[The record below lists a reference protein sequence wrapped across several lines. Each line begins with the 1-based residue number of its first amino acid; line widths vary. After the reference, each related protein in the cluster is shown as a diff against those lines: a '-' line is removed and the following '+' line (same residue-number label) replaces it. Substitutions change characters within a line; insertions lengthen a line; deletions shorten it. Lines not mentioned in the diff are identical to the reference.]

1 MRKAEIKC
9 DFHILSIISILTIA
23 ILITG
28 VNEAYADIPNIDT
41 FVADDP
47 DNGDIIYSVG
57 DTFTLTFSLPINVT
71 AAATMSQGAI
81 DGNFT
86 LSGGAVFGAA
96 YSGLWSGDRLT
107 LTITVNTVG
116 APNPTIGGTTVS
128 ALGTSNLGHAGD
140 PDTPLT
146 LTGIPTLAG
155 DYGVILSVVVGGG
168 DGCSGECAP
177 PTLGIDSTG
186 KRLVDN
192 GFSYNGNPVDV
203 ERYFTPYPLITTN
216 VGIENRAVFTIYENS
231 GPQNIKH
238 FALAF
243 GLAQGEIMT
252 NSKLTI
258 QWDKS
263 HNGKETLTVTDPEN
277 ALDNVKVTAWP
288 GPCRSDSIFSKD
300 CLIVTV
306 YHTFRQ
312 PLDFNIVST
321 NVWDFKLNAW
331 QNYYNDGVEV
341 QGESLNPPAQYVGIH
356 EGYLV
361 TITETGKNTAIDDKG
376 NTWTFDKTWIKDFI
390 YKGKIDDPIT
400 SHGYD
405 RNHVKFSTYK
415 QGQELVASSLF
426 EKYFRTSVYQEPAF
440 SEILDIKFY
449 EFPDTIDRKF
459 DPVLQA
465 KMHEEDI
472 RAQKYLEELFAKIY
486 PHLVS
491 AEYSN

>member
-1 MRKAEIKC
+1 
-9 DFHILSIISILTIA
+9 
-23 ILITG
+23 
-28 VNEAYADIPNIDT
+28 
-41 FVADDP
+41 
-47 DNGDIIYSVG
+47 
-57 DTFTLTFSLPINVT
+57 
-71 AAATMSQGAI
+71 MS
-81 DGNFT
+81 
-86 LSGGAVFGAA
+86 
-96 YSGLWSGDRLT
+96 
-107 LTITVNTVG
+107 
-116 APNPTIGGTTVS
+116 
-128 ALGTSNLGHAGD
+128 
-140 PDTPLT
+140 
-146 LTGIPTLAG
+146 
-155 DYGVILSVVVGGG
+155 
-168 DGCSGECAP
+168 
-177 PTLGIDSTG
+177 
-186 KRLVDN
+186 
-192 GFSYNGNPVDV
+192 
-203 ERYFTPYPLITTN
+203 
-216 VGIENRAVFTIYENS
+216 
-231 GPQNIKH
+231 
-238 FALAF
+238 
-243 GLAQGEIMT
+243 
-252 NSKLTI
+252 
-258 QWDKS
+258 
-263 HNGKETLTVTDPEN
+263 
-277 ALDNVKVTAWP
+277 
-288 GPCRSDSIFSKD
+288 
-300 CLIVTV
+300 
-306 YHTFRQ
+306 FRQ

-356 EGYLV
+356 EGHLV
-361 TITETGKNTAIDDKG
+361 TITETSKNTAIDDKG

-491 AEYSN
+491 TEYSN